1 LPPEKGMSAS
11 LFTLHSAFS
20 LSKSRKRLFPHH
32 IKDLLK
38 KMHAQFTTHSKDAD
52 IVHNLVA

>member
-1 LPPEKGMSAS
+1 MSAS